1 MNIALERL
9 FEGMI
14 ATLRADVIPRV
25 EDPFAR
31 GQAVGLIDLI
41 NNIAPR
47 VEWARA
53 PLMKSVLEKRRLLR
67 SIAEAVGEA
76 FVDEADAPE
85 LKESKD
91 LEREQ
96 ARLDAG
102 ICDAMQAVHARPA
115 EDAAAKKALA
125 LLIGHARDEA
135 AERMKIT
142 RKPLFA
148 EIAGGGK
155 DKPASP

>member
-53 PLMKSVLEKRRLLR
+53 TRLR
-67 SIAEAVGEA
+67 SG
-76 FVDEADAPE
+76 
-85 LKESKD
+85 
-91 LEREQ
+91 
-96 ARLDAG
+96 
-102 ICDAMQAVHARPA
+102 
-115 EDAAAKKALA
+115 
-125 LLIGHARDEA
+125 
-135 AERMKIT
+135 
-142 RKPLFA
+142 
-148 EIAGGGK
+148 
-155 DKPASP
+155 

>member
-1 MNIALERL
+1 VNIALERL

-47 VEWARA
+47 LEWARA
-53 PLMKSVLEKRRLLR
+53 PLLKSVLEKRRLLR
-67 SIAEAVGEA
+67 SIDEMLGEA
-76 FVDEADAPE
+76 LAEQTDAPE
-85 LKESKD
+85 LTESKD
-91 LEREQ
+91 LELEQ

-102 ICDAMQAVHARPA
+102 ICDAMQAAYARPL
-115 EDAAAKKALA
+115 EDAAAKQALA
-125 LLIGHARDEA
+125 LLIAHARDEA

-155 DKPASP
+155 DKPAPH

>member
-1 MNIALERL
+1 MNIALDRL

-14 ATLRADVIPRV
+14 ATLRADVIPRI
-25 EDPFAR
+25 ENGFAR

-53 PLMKSVLEKRRLLR
+53 PLLKSVNEKRRLLMTVAEALGEP
-67 SIAEAVGEA
+67 IAEEPG
-76 FVDEADAPE
+76 APE
-85 LKESKD
+85 RMESKA
-91 LEREQ
+91 LEHEQ
-96 ARLDAG
+96 ARLDAK
-102 ICDAMQAVHARPA
+102 ICDAMRAAHARPA
-115 EDAAAKKALA
+115 EDAAAKQALG

-148 EIAGGGK
+148 EISGGGE
-155 DKPASP
+155 DLLAPP

>member
-1 MNIALERL
+1 VNIALERL

-41 NNIAPR
+41 NNIAPQ

-53 PLMKSVLEKRRLLR
+53 PLLKSVSEKRRLLH
-67 SIAEAVGEA
+67 SIAPAVGGTFDGE
-76 FVDEADAPE
+76 ERAPDTM
-85 LKESKD
+85 ESKD
-91 LEREQ
+91 LELEQ
-96 ARLDAG
+96 ARLDAE
-102 ICDAMQAVHARPA
+102 ICAAMQAAHARA
-115 EDAAAKKALA
+115 VEDVAAKEALT
-125 LLIGHARDEA
+125 LLIAHAHSEA
-135 AERMKIT
+135 TERMKIT

-155 DKPASP
+155 DKTTSP